1 MKDYKKNIDYEDL
14 LELKWFQNFLK
25 FEFTF
30 FKSQE

>member
-1 MKDYKKNIDYEDL
+1 MKDKKNIDYDL

-25 FEFTF
+25 FEITF